1 MDDLARVPSAS
12 FGPRRRKGM
21 SSVLDGIRVIDF
33 GQYIAGPL
41 TGMLLADQGADVI
54 RVDPPGG
61 PMWETPANATWNRG
75 KRSITLNLKRPDD
88 LAIATRLAESA
99 DVVIENFRPG
109 VMERLGLGP
118 QAAMRMNPRLI
129 YCSLPGFA
137 SDDPRFQVRAFEGVI
152 GAATATYRA
161 QTPDSERPVYTA
173 IPISSNYAAFQAA
186 VSIIIALFARRRDGV
201 GQWIEVPLFDAT
213 FPSIGA
219 RAMRVHDPAHIVPT
233 PRGIWSGGFE
243 CADGR
248 WVQFG
253 GSGNQ
258 NFRQFVEAAGITAW
272 DQEGLT
278 DIERI
283 MHDPQLFAKHLQRA
297 RELFK
302 TRTAQAW
309 EDLVAEA
316 GSEGAV
322 CRTSAEWF
330 EHPHARASQ
339 MVLEVEDPQYGKMLQ
354 PGINVRLSRTAGAV
368 RRPAPNPDQHRA
380 EILADLEARQ
390 LSAAVPA
397 MEASVRAALAGVRVL
412 DLCIILAGPTLGR
425 TLAEFGADVIKIDNP
440 TRGGYVAS
448 HNDVNRGKR
457 SLLLDLKSAAGREVF
472 WRLLEDA
479 DVVAQNYRAGK
490 LEKLGLSYEE
500 VRRRKSDIIY
510 ASLNAF
516 GHVGP
521 WAERPGHEQ
530 FAQAATGMQ
539 RRFGGDGQPMIQ
551 PNPIN
556 DYGTGFMGAYAV
568 ALALLHRQR
577 TGEGQHVDT
586 ALAYT
591 AMIHQAPFMQVYD
604 GKRWDEPSGQDR
616 LGSGP
621 LHRAYQARDGWFFI
635 GARQEEI
642 PRLAAADGLS
652 DLTSWRGEVLEQALA
667 QRFAGDTVDTWVARL
682 TRAGIGAHRYIGDL
696 EELMQDP
703 WVTAHDLSLT
713 REHDGMG
720 LVTTCG
726 PAPRLSRTPIRVGR
740 PASKPGSDGPEI
752 LTDIGLTD
760 DEIKALIEAGVVR
773 VDGVAAG

>member
-1 MDDLARVPSAS
+1 
-12 FGPRRRKGM
+12 
-21 SSVLDGIRVIDF
+21 VIDF

-41 TGMLLADQGADVI
+41 AGMLLADQGADVVRI
-54 RVDPPGG
+54 EPPGG
-61 PMWETPANATWNRG
+61 PMWDTPANATWNRG
-75 KRSITLNLKRPDD
+75 KRSITLNLKRPDE
-88 LAIATRLAESA
+88 LAVARQLIESA

-118 QAAMRMNPRLI
+118 QAALRLNPRLI

-137 SDDPRFQVRAFEGVI
+137 SDDPRSQVRAFEGVVA
-152 GAATATYRA
+152 AATATYRP
-161 QTPDSERPVYTA
+161 QHPEVDRPVYTA
-173 IPISSNYAAFQAA
+173 IPISSNYAAFQAV
-186 VSIIIALFARRRDGV
+186 VSIVITLFARERDGL
-201 GQWIEVPLFDAT
+201 GQWIEVPLFDST

-219 RAMRVHDPAHIVPT
+219 RAMRVHDPSHIVPT
-233 PRGIWSGGFE
+233 PRGIWGGGFE

-272 DQEGLT
+272 DHEGLT

-283 MHDPQLFAKHLQRA
+283 MRDPELFAEHLRRA

-302 TRTAQAW
+302 TRPAQAW
-309 EDLVAEA
+309 EDLVAKA
-316 GSEGAV
+316 GSECAV

-339 MVLEVEDPQYGKMLQ
+339 MVIEVDDPQYGKMLQ
-354 PGINVRLSRTAGAV
+354 PGMNVRLSRTPGAV
-368 RRPAPNPDQHRA
+368 RRPAPKPDQHRA
-380 EILADLEARQ
+380 EILAEIEARPAQ
-390 LSAAVPA
+390 APPPALAAT
-397 MEASVRAALAGVRVL
+397 MRAALEGVRVL

-440 TRGGYVAS
+440 TRGGSVAS

-457 SLLLDLKSAAGREVF
+457 SILLDVKSEVGRDVF
-472 WRLLEDA
+472 WHLLADA

-490 LEKLGLSYEE
+490 LEKLGLSYEH
-500 VRRRKSDIIY
+500 VRQRKPDIIY

-516 GHVGP
+516 GHLGP

-539 RRFGGDGQPMIQ
+539 RRFGGDGPPAVQ

-591 AMIHQAPFMQVYD
+591 AMVHQSPFMQAFA
-604 GKRWDEPSGQDR
+604 GKLWDEPSGQDR

-621 LHRAYQARDGWFFI
+621 LHRAYRASDGWLFI
-635 GARQEEI
+635 GARQADL
-642 PRLAAADGLS
+642 PRLAAVHGMAGIISLG
-652 DLTSWRGEVLEQALA
+652 GEALEQALA
-667 QRFAGDTVDTWVARL
+667 EHFAGDTVANWVARL
-682 TRAGIGAHRYIGDL
+682 TRAGIGAHRYVSDL
-696 EELMQDP
+696 DELMHDP
-703 WVTAHDLSLT
+703 YVTAHELSLT
-713 REHDGMG
+713 REHDQIG

-726 PAPRLSRTPIRVGR
+726 PAPRLSRTPIRAGHQA
-740 PASKPGSDGPEI
+740 PKPGSDAPEI
-752 LTDIGLTD
+752 LTEIGLAD
-760 DEIKALIEAGVVR
+760 RIEALIEAGVVR
-773 VDGVAAG
+773 VEGVAAG

>member
-1 MDDLARVPSAS
+1 
-12 FGPRRRKGM
+12 M
-21 SSVLDGIRVIDF
+21 SSVLEGVRVIDF

-41 TGMLLADQGADVI
+41 AGMLLADQGADVV

-61 PMWETPANATWNRG
+61 PMWDTPANATWNRG
-75 KRSITLNLKRPDD
+75 KRSIILDLKQPDD
-88 LAIATRLAESA
+88 VETALRLIASA

-118 QAAMRMNPRLI
+118 QKALGDNPRLI

-137 SDDPRFQVRAFEGVI
+137 SDDPRAQVRAFEGVV
-152 GAATATYRA
+152 GAATATYRPHDA
-161 QTPDSERPVYTA
+161 ESDRPVYTA
-173 IPISSNYAAFQAA
+173 IPISSNYAAFQAV
-186 VSIIIALFARRRDGV
+186 VSIVIALFARQRDGL

-213 FPSIGA
+213 FPSIGS
-219 RAMRVHDPAHIVPT
+219 RAMRVHDPAHVVPT
-233 PRGIWSGGFE
+233 PRGIWGGSFE

-258 NFRQFVEAAGITAW
+258 NFRQFVEAAGITSW

-283 MHDPQLFAKHLQRA
+283 MRDPELFAKHLQRA

-302 TRTAQAW
+302 TRTAQEW
-309 EDLVAEA
+309 EDLVAKA
-316 GSEGAV
+316 GSECAV

-330 EHPHARASQ
+330 EHPHARGSQ
-339 MVLEVEDPQYGKMLQ
+339 MVLEIEDPRYGKMLQ
-354 PGINVRLSRTAGAV
+354 PGVNVRLSRTAGAV
-368 RRPAPNPDQHRA
+368 RGPAPKPDQHRA
-380 EILADLEARQ
+380 EVIAELEARPSHKPPPETAAM
-390 LSAAVPA
+390 LRSAL
-397 MEASVRAALAGVRVL
+397 EGVRVL
-412 DLCIILAGPTLGR
+412 DLCIILAGPTCGR

-440 TRGGYVAS
+440 RRGSFVAS

-457 SLLLDLKSAAGREVF
+457 SLLLDLKSEAGRDVF
-472 WRLLEDA
+472 WRLLEGA

-500 VRRRKSDIIY
+500 VRQRKPDIVY

-521 WAERPGHEQ
+521 WAQRPGHEQ

-539 RRFGGDGQPMIQ
+539 RRFGGNGQPVIQ

-591 AMIHQAPFMQVYD
+591 AMIHQSPFMQLYE

-616 LGSGP
+616 VGSGP
-621 LHRAYQARDGWFFI
+621 LHRAYRARDGWFFI
-635 GARQEEI
+635 GARPDEVA
-642 PRLAAADGLS
+642 RLAAVDGLS
-652 DLTSWRGEVLEQALA
+652 GITASDDAALEQALA
-667 QRFAGDTVDTWVARL
+667 ERFARDAVDTWVTRL
-682 TRAGIGAHRYIGDL
+682 TREGIGAHRYVGDL
-696 EELMQDP
+696 EELMADP
-703 WVTAHDLSLT
+703 WVTAHELSLT

-726 PAPRLSRTPIRVGR
+726 PAPRLSRTPIRAGQ
-740 PASKPGSDGPEI
+740 PASKPGAEAYEI
-752 LTDIGLTD
+752 LSEVGLSD
-760 DEIKALIEAGVVR
+760 REVAALIEAGVVR

>member
-1 MDDLARVPSAS
+1 MH
-12 FGPRRRKGM
+12 
-21 SSVLDGIRVIDF
+21 
-33 GQYIAGPL
+33 
-41 TGMLLADQGADVI
+41 
-54 RVDPPGG
+54 
-61 PMWETPANATWNRG
+61 
-75 KRSITLNLKRPDD
+75 
-88 LAIATRLAESA
+88 
-99 DVVIENFRPG
+99 
-109 VMERLGLGP
+109 RLGIGP
-118 QAAMRMNPRLI
+118 QAALAVNPALI

-137 SDDPRFQVRAFEGVI
+137 SDDPRSQVRAFEGVV

-161 QTPDSERPVYTA
+161 PNPGAEQPVYTA

-186 VSIIIALFARRRDGV
+186 VSIVIALLARQRDGV
-201 GQWIEVPLFDAT
+201 GQHIEVPLFDAT

-258 NFRQFVEAAGITAW
+258 NFRDFVQAAGITAW
-272 DQEGLT
+272 EHEGLT

-283 MHDPQLFAKHLQRA
+283 MRDPHLFAEHRQRA

-309 EDLVAEA
+309 EDLVAKA
-316 GSEGAV
+316 GSECAV

-330 EHPHARASQ
+330 EHPHARAAQ
-339 MVLEVEDPQYGKMLQ
+339 MVIEVDDPQYGKMLQ
-354 PGINVRLSRTAGAV
+354 PGVNVRLSRTPGAV
-368 RRPAPNPDQHRA
+368 RRPAPKPDQHRA
-380 EILADLEARQ
+380 EILAELEVRQPQAR
-390 LSAAVPA
+390 VPA
-397 MEASVRAALAGVRVL
+397 MAATMQAALAGVRVL

-440 TRGGYVAS
+440 MRGSSVAS

-457 SLLLDLKSAAGREVF
+457 SILLDLKSDAGRDIF
-472 WRLLEDA
+472 WRLLERA

-500 VRRRKSDIIY
+500 VRQRKPDIIY

-516 GHVGP
+516 GHLGP
-521 WAERPGHEQ
+521 WAKRPGHEQ

-539 RRFGGDGQPMIQ
+539 RRFGGDGPPMIQ

-591 AMIHQAPFMQVYD
+591 AMVHQAPFMQAYA

-621 LHRAYQARDGWFFI
+621 LHRAYRASDGWFFI
-635 GARQEEI
+635 GARLNDL
-642 PRLAAADGLS
+642 PRLAAVDGLAGIAS
-652 DLTSWRGEVLEQALA
+652 LAGEALEQVLA
-667 QRFAGDTVDTWVARL
+667 ERFADDTVASWVARL
-682 TRAGIGAHRYIGDL
+682 TTTGIGAHAYVG
-696 EELMQDP
+696 ELDELLQDP
-703 WVTAHDLSLT
+703 WVVAHELSLT
-713 REHDGMG
+713 REHDDIG

-740 PASKPGSDGPEI
+740 PAPKPGSDAPEI
-752 LTDIGLTD
+752 LAEIGLGD
-760 DEIKALIEAGVVR
+760 RIEALIEAGVVR
-773 VDGVAAG
+773 IDGVAAG

>member
-1 MDDLARVPSAS
+1 MT
-12 FGPRRRKGM
+12 
-21 SSVLDGIRVIDF
+21 SVLDGIRVIDF

-41 TGMLLADQGADVI
+41 AGMLLADHGADVI
-54 RVDPPGG
+54 RIDPPGG
-61 PMWETPANATWNRG
+61 PMWNTPANATWNRG
-75 KRSITLNLKRPDD
+75 KRSIILNLKQPDD
-88 LAIATRLAESA
+88 VAIATQLIASA

-118 QAAMRMNPRLI
+118 QAAMRVNPRLV

-137 SDDPRFQVRAFEGVI
+137 SDDPRAQVRAFEGVV
-152 GAATATYRA
+152 GAATATYRPL
-161 QTPDSERPVYTA
+161 TEGSDRPVYTA
-173 IPISSNYAAFQAA
+173 IPISSNYAAFQAV
-186 VSIIIALFARRRDGV
+186 VSIVVALLARQRDGV
-201 GQWIEVPLFDAT
+201 GQRIEVPLFDAT

-233 PRGIWSGGFE
+233 PRGIWGGGFE

-258 NFRQFVEAAGITAW
+258 NFRPFVEAAGITAW
-272 DQEGLT
+272 DEEGLT
-278 DIERI
+278 DIERL
-283 MHDPQLFAKHLQRA
+283 MRDPELFAEHLRRA

-302 TRTAQAW
+302 TRTAQEW
-309 EDLVAEA
+309 EDLVAKV
-316 GSEGAV
+316 GSECAV

-330 EHPHARASQ
+330 EHPHARDSR
-339 MVLEVEDPQYGKMLQ
+339 MVIEVDDPQYGKMLQ
-354 PGINVRLSRTAGAV
+354 PGVNVRLSRTPGAV
-368 RRPAPNPDQHRA
+368 RWPAPKPDQHRA
-380 EILADLEARQ
+380 EILAELDARPRSRISPTLEGT
-390 LSAAVPA
+390 
-397 MEASVRAALAGVRVL
+397 VRTALEGVRVL

-457 SLLLDLKSAAGREVF
+457 SILLDLKSEAGRNIF
-472 WRLLEDA
+472 WRLLANA

-500 VRRRKSDIIY
+500 VRRRKPDIIY

-516 GHVGP
+516 GHLGP
-521 WAERPGHEQ
+521 WAQRPGHEQ

-539 RRFGGDGQPMIQ
+539 RRFGGDGPPAIQ

-568 ALALLHRQR
+568 ALALWHRQR

-591 AMIHQAPFMQVYD
+591 AMMHQSPFMQLYD
-604 GKRWDEPSGQDR
+604 GKRWDEPSGQDK

-621 LHRAYQARDGWFFI
+621 LHRAYHARDGWLFI
-635 GARQEEI
+635 GARRDEGS
-642 PRLAAADGLS
+642 RLAAVEGLTGIDS
-652 DLTSWRGEVLEQALA
+652 LRGRPLEHALEQLLA
-667 QRFAGDTVDTWVARL
+667 GETVDTWVARL
-682 TRAGIGAHRYIGDL
+682 TRAGVGAHRYIGDVG
-696 EELMQDP
+696 ELMADP
-703 WVTAHDLSLT
+703 WVTAHELSLT

-726 PAPRLSRTPIRVGR
+726 PAPRLSRTPIRVGQ
-740 PASKPGSDGPEI
+740 PAPKPGADAHEI
-752 LTDIGLTD
+752 LTQVGLSD
-760 DEIKALIEAGVVR
+760 REIAALIEAGVVR

>member
-1 MDDLARVPSAS
+1 
-12 FGPRRRKGM
+12 M
-21 SSVLDGIRVIDF
+21 SSVLDGVRIIDF

-41 TGMLLADQGADVI
+41 AAMLLADQGADVI

-61 PMWETPANATWNRG
+61 PQWETPANATWNRG
-75 KRSITLNLKRPDD
+75 KRSITLNLKQPDE
-88 LAIATRLAESA
+88 LALATRLLASA

-109 VMERLGLGP
+109 VMERLGLGWER
-118 QAAMRMNPRLI
+118 ASSLNPRLI

-137 SDDPRFQVRAFEGVI
+137 SDDPRAQVRAFEGVI
-152 GAATATYRA
+152 GAATATYRSDTA
-161 QTPDSERPVYTA
+161 NADRPVYTA
-173 IPISSNYAAFQAA
+173 IPIASNYAALQAA
-186 VSIIIALFARRRDGV
+186 VSIVMALLARQRDGR
-201 GQWIEVPLFDAT
+201 GQRLEVPLFDST

-219 RAMRVHDPAHIVPT
+219 RAMHVHDPAHIVPT
-233 PRGIWSGGFE
+233 PRGIWSGVFE

-258 NFRQFVEAAGITAW
+258 NFRHFVQAAGITAW

-278 DIERI
+278 DIERL
-283 MHDPQLFAKHLQRA
+283 MRDAPLRAAHLERA
-297 RELFK
+297 RALFK

-316 GSEGAV
+316 GSECAV

-339 MVLEVEDPQYGKMLQ
+339 MVLEVNDPKYGTMLQ
-354 PGINVRLSRTAGAV
+354 PGINARLSRTPGAV
-368 RRPAPNPDQHRA
+368 RQPAPQPDQHRA
-380 EILADLEARQ
+380 EILAEL
-390 LSAAVPA
+390 AAATPPVAAPPLVVST
-397 MEASVRAALAGVRVL
+397 MQAALAGVRVL
-412 DLCIILAGPTLGR
+412 DLCIILAGPTCGR

-457 SLLLDLKSAAGREVF
+457 SILLDLKSDVGRDIF
-472 WRLLEDA
+472 WQMLATA
-479 DVVAQNYRAGK
+479 DVVVQNYRAGK
-490 LEKLGLSYEE
+490 LARLGLSYEE
-500 VRRRKSDIIY
+500 VRQRKPDIIY

-516 GHVGP
+516 GHIGP

-530 FAQAATGMQ
+530 FAQATTGMQ
-539 RRFGGDGQPMIQ
+539 ERFGGDGPPTIQ

-591 AMIHQAPFMQVYD
+591 AMLHQSPFMQDYA
-604 GKRWDEPSGQDR
+604 GKRWDEPRGQDS

-621 LHRAYQARDGWFFI
+621 LHRAYQARDGWFFL
-635 GARQEEI
+635 GARQEDA
-642 PRLAAADGLS
+642 PRLAAVNGLADLVS
-652 DLTSWRGEVLEQALA
+652 LRGEALEQALETHF
-667 QRFAGDTVDTWVARL
+667 RTDTVAHWVERL
-682 TRAGIGAHRYIGDL
+682 TAAGLGAHRHIADL
-696 EELMQDP
+696 EALMHDP
-703 WVTAHDLSLT
+703 WVTAHGLSLT
-713 REHDGMG
+713 RQHDAMG

-726 PAPRLSRTPIRVGR
+726 PAPRLSRTPIRIGQ
-740 PASKPGSDGPEI
+740 PAPKPGADGPAI
-752 LTDIGLTD
+752 LAEMGLGARL
-760 DEIKALIEAGVVR
+760 EALIEAGVVR
-773 VDGVAAG
+773 VDGIVAG

>member
-1 MDDLARVPSAS
+1 
-12 FGPRRRKGM
+12 M

-54 RVDPPGG
+54 RVDPPDG

-75 KRSITLNLKRPDD
+75 KRSITLNLKQPDD
-88 LAIATRLAESA
+88 VAIATRLIESA

-109 VMERLGLGP
+109 VMDRLGLGP
-118 QAAMRMNPRLI
+118 QAAMRLNPRLI

-137 SDDPRFQVRAFEGVI
+137 SDDPRSQVRAFEGVV
-152 GAATATYRA
+152 GAATATYRG
-161 QTPDSERPVYTA
+161 QTSGPERPVYTA
-173 IPISSNYAAFQAA
+173 IPISSNYAAFQAV
-186 VSIIIALFARRRDGV
+186 VSIVIALFARQRDGV
-201 GQWIEVPLFDAT
+201 GQRIEVPLFDAT

-258 NFRQFVEAAGITAW
+258 NFREFVAAAGITDWA
-272 DQEGLT
+272 QEGLT

-283 MHDPQLFAKHLQRA
+283 MRDPDLFAKHLQRA

-302 TRTAQAW
+302 TRTAQEW
-309 EDLVAEA
+309 EDLVAQA
-316 GSEGAV
+316 GSECAV
-322 CRTSAEWF
+322 CRTSAEWC
-330 EHPHARASQ
+330 EHAHAHASQ
-339 MVLEVEDPQYGKMLQ
+339 MVLEVDDPQYGKMLQ
-354 PGINVRLSRTAGAV
+354 PGVNVRLSRTPGSV
-368 RRPAPNPDQHRA
+368 RRPAPTVDQHRT
-380 EILADLEARQ
+380 EILAALEAQ
-390 LSAAVPA
+390 QPHVPA
-397 MEASVRAALAGVRVL
+397 PALEMTMRAALAGVRVL

-440 TRGGYVAS
+440 TRGGFVAS

-457 SLLLDLKSAAGREVF
+457 SLLLDLKSEAGRNIF
-472 WRLLEDA
+472 WRLLEGA

-500 VRRRKSDIIY
+500 VRRRKPAIIY

-516 GHVGP
+516 GHLGP
-521 WAERPGHEQ
+521 WARRPGHEQ

-539 RRFGGDGQPMIQ
+539 RRFGGNGQPMIQ

-591 AMIHQAPFMQVYD
+591 AMIHQSPFMQVYD
-604 GKRWDEPSGQDR
+604 GQHWDEPSGQDR

-635 GARQEEI
+635 GARQHEV
-642 PRLAAADGLS
+642 PRLAAVDGLS
-652 DLTSWRGEVLEQALA
+652 DITSLRGEALEQALA

-696 EELMQDP
+696 EDLMQDP
-703 WVTAHDLSLT
+703 WVTAHELSLT
-713 REHDGMG
+713 REHDAMG
-720 LVTTCG
+720 WVTTCG
-726 PAPRLSRTPIRVGR
+726 PAPRLSRTPIRVGQ
-740 PASKPGSDGPEI
+740 PAPKPGSDGPEI
-752 LTDIGLTD
+752 LSDIGLTNR
-760 DEIKALIEAGVVR
+760 EIEALIEAGVIR
-773 VDGVAAG
+773 LDGVVAG

>member
-1 MDDLARVPSAS
+1 MA
-12 FGPRRRKGM
+12 
-21 SSVLDGIRVIDF
+21 SVLEGVRVIDF

-41 TGMLLADQGADVI
+41 AGMLLADQGAEVI

-61 PMWETPANATWNRG
+61 PVWDTPANATWNRG
-75 KRSITLNLKRPDD
+75 KRSIILDLKQPDD
-88 LAIATRLAESA
+88 LATARRLIESA
-99 DVVIENFRPG
+99 DSVIENFRPG
-109 VMERLGLGP
+109 VMERLGVGP
-118 QAAMRMNPRLI
+118 QASMRLNPRLI

-137 SDDPRFQVRAFEGVI
+137 SDDPRAQVRAFEGVV
-152 GAATATYRA
+152 GAAAATF
-161 QTPDSERPVYTA
+161 RPHDGKADRPIYTA
-173 IPISSNYAAFQAA
+173 IPIASNYAAFQAV
-186 VSIIIALFARRRDGV
+186 VSIVLALFARERGGG

-213 FPSIGA
+213 FPSIGS

-248 WVQFG
+248 WIQFG

-258 NFRQFVEAAGITAW
+258 NFRQFVEAAGIAAW

-283 MHDPQLFAKHLQRA
+283 MRDPALFAKHLERA

-302 TRTAQAW
+302 TRTAQEW
-309 EDLVAEA
+309 EDLVAVA

-322 CRTSAEWF
+322 CRTSDEWF
-330 EHPHARASQ
+330 DHPHARASQ
-339 MVLEVEDPQYGKMLQ
+339 MVIEVKDPQYGKMLQ
-354 PGINVRLSRTAGAV
+354 PGINARLSRTPGAV
-368 RRPAPNPDQHRA
+368 RGPAPKPDQHRA
-380 EILADLEARQ
+380 EILAELESRTPRTPP
-390 LSAAVPA
+390 PA
-397 MEASVRAALAGVRVL
+397 MADTMRAALEGVRVL
-412 DLCIILAGPTLGR
+412 DLCIILAGPTCGR

-440 TRGGYVAS
+440 TRGGFVAS

-457 SLLLDLKSAAGREVF
+457 SILLDLKSEAGRDVF
-472 WRLLEDA
+472 WRLLEGA

-500 VRRRKSDIIY
+500 VRRRKPDIVY

-521 WAERPGHEQ
+521 WARRPGHEQ
-530 FAQAATGMQ
+530 FAQATTGMQ
-539 RRFGGDGQPMIQ
+539 RRFGGDGQPMLQ

-591 AMIHQAPFMQVYD
+591 AMTHQSPFMQRYE
-604 GKRWDEPSGQDR
+604 GKRWDEPSGQER

-621 LHRAYQARDGWFFI
+621 LHRAYRARDGWFFI
-635 GARQEEI
+635 GARPDEVA
-642 PRLAAADGLS
+642 RLAAVDALS
-652 DLTSWRGEVLEQALA
+652 EAASLRGEALEKALE
-667 QRFAGDTVDTWVARL
+667 QRFAGDTVEAWVVRL
-682 TRAGIGAHRYIGDL
+682 NHAGIGAHRHVGDL
-696 EELMQDP
+696 EELMADP
-703 WVTAHDLSLT
+703 WVTAHELSLT
-713 REHDGMG
+713 REHDAMG

-726 PAPRLSRTPIRVGR
+726 PAPRLSKTPIRAGW
-740 PASKPGSDGPEI
+740 PAPKPGTDAVEI
-752 LTDIGLTD
+752 LSDIGLGD
-760 DEIKALIEAGVVR
+760 RVEALIEAGVVR

>member
-1 MDDLARVPSAS
+1 M
-12 FGPRRRKGM
+12 G
-21 SSVLDGIRVIDF
+21 SVLDGVRVIDF

-41 TGMLLADQGADVI
+41 AGMLLADQGADVI

-61 PMWETPANATWNRG
+61 PRWETPANATWNRG
-75 KRSITLNLKRPDD
+75 KRSIILNLKQPDD
-88 LAIATRLAESA
+88 LAIAAQLVESA

-109 VMERLGLGP
+109 VMDRLGIGP
-118 QAAMRMNPRLI
+118 QAALHLNPRLI

-137 SDDPRFQVRAFEGVI
+137 SDDPRAQVRAFEGVI
-152 GAATATYRA
+152 GAASATYRPHNPA
-161 QTPDSERPVYTA
+161 ADRPVYTA
-173 IPISSNYAAFQAA
+173 IPISSNYAAFQGV
-186 VSIIIALFARRRDGV
+186 VSIVIALFARQRDGV
-201 GQWIEVPLFDAT
+201 GQCIEVPLFDAT

-219 RAMRVHDPAHIVPT
+219 RAMHVHDPAHVVPT

-258 NFRQFVEAAGITAW
+258 NFREFVTAAGITDW

-283 MHDPQLFAKHLQRA
+283 MRDPELYAKHLQRA
-297 RELFK
+297 RALFK
-302 TRTAQAW
+302 TRTAQEW
-309 EDLVAEA
+309 EDLVAKA
-316 GSEGAV
+316 GSECAV

-330 EHPHARASQ
+330 EHPHARGSQ
-339 MVLEVEDPQYGKMLQ
+339 MVLEIDDPQYGKMLQ
-354 PGINVRLSRTAGAV
+354 PGINVRLSRTPGAV
-368 RRPAPNPDQHRA
+368 RRPAPKPDEHRA
-380 EILADLEARQ
+380 EILAEIESRPSPPSAPALEAT
-390 LSAAVPA
+390 
-397 MEASVRAALAGVRVL
+397 MRAALQGVRVL

-425 TLAEFGADVIKIDNP
+425 TLGEFGADVIKIDNP
-440 TRGGYVAS
+440 TRGGFVSS

-457 SLLLDLKSAAGREVF
+457 SILLDLKSDAGRDIF
-472 WRLLEDA
+472 WQLLAGA

-500 VRRRKSDIIY
+500 VRRRKPDIVY

-516 GHVGP
+516 GHLGP
-521 WAERPGHEQ
+521 WAGRPGHEQ

-539 RRFGGDGQPMIQ
+539 RRFGGDGQPTIQ

-591 AMIHQAPFMQVYD
+591 AMVHQSPFMQVYG

-621 LHRAYQARDGWFFI
+621 LHRAYRARDGWFFI
-635 GARQEEI
+635 GAPPDEVA
-642 PRLAAADGLS
+642 RLAAVEGLS
-652 DLTSWRGEVLEQALA
+652 DLTSLRGEALEQALE
-667 QRFAGDTVDTWVARL
+667 QRFAGDIVDSWVSRL
-682 TRAGIGAHRYIGDL
+682 TNAGIGAHRYLGDL
-696 EELMQDP
+696 EELMADP
-703 WVTAHDLSLT
+703 WVTAHELSLT
-713 REHDGMG
+713 REHDAMG

-726 PAPRLSRTPIRVGR
+726 PAPRLSRTPIRVGQ
-740 PASKPGSDGPEI
+740 PAPKPGSDAYEI
-752 LTDIGLTD
+752 LSEIGLTD
-760 DEIKALIEAGVVR
+760 REIEALIDTGVVR
-773 VDGVAAG
+773 VDGVMAG

>member
-1 MDDLARVPSAS
+1 
-12 FGPRRRKGM
+12 M
-21 SSVLDGIRVIDF
+21 SSVLDGVRVIDF

-41 TGMLLADQGADVI
+41 TAMLLADQGADVI

-75 KRSITLNLKRPDD
+75 KRSITLHLKQPND
-88 LAIATRLAESA
+88 LAVATRLIASA

-109 VMERLGLGP
+109 VMERLGLGWQ
-118 QAAMRMNPRLI
+118 QASSLNPRLI
-129 YCSLPGFA
+129 YCALPGFA
-137 SDDPRFQVRAFEGVI
+137 SDDPRAQVRAFEGVI

-161 QTPDSERPVYTA
+161 PTDGVDRPVYTA
-173 IPISSNYAAFQAA
+173 IPIASNYAALQGA
-186 VSIIIALFARRRDGV
+186 VSIIMALLARARDGR
-201 GQWIEVPLFDAT
+201 GQRLEVPLFDST

-219 RAMRVHDPAHIVPT
+219 RAMRVHDPAHLVPT
-233 PRGIWSGGFE
+233 PRGIWSGVFE

-258 NFRQFVEAAGITAW
+258 NFRNFVEAAGITAW

-278 DIERI
+278 DIERL
-283 MHDPQLFAKHLQRA
+283 MHDPQLRAAHLERA
-297 RELFK
+297 RALFK

-309 EDLVAEA
+309 EDLVAQA
-316 GSEGAV
+316 GSECAV

-330 EHPHARASQ
+330 GHPHARASQ
-339 MVLEVEDPQYGKMLQ
+339 MVLEVHDPQYGPMLQ
-354 PGINVRLSRTAGAV
+354 PGINARLSRTPGAV
-368 RRPAPNPDQHRA
+368 RRPAPQPDQHRA
-380 EILADLEARQ
+380 EILADLEAPPRPIPPSQ
-390 LSAAVPA
+390 L
-397 MEASVRAALAGVRVL
+397 ASTMRTALAGVRVL
-412 DLCIILAGPTLGR
+412 DLCIILAGPTCGR

-440 TRGGYVAS
+440 TRGGYVSS

-457 SLLLDLKSAAGREVF
+457 SILLDLKSAEGREVF
-472 WRLLEDA
+472 WKLLDTA

-490 LEKLGLSYEE
+490 LARLGLSYED
-500 VRRRKSDIIY
+500 VRQRKPDIIY

-516 GHVGP
+516 GHIGP

-530 FAQAATGMQ
+530 FAQATTGMQ
-539 RRFGGDGQPMIQ
+539 SRFGGDGPPALQ

-591 AMIHQAPFMQVYD
+591 AMLHQSPFMQSYA

-621 LHRAYQARDGWFFI
+621 LHRAYRARDGWFFI
-635 GARQEEI
+635 GARQGDA
-642 PRLAAADGLS
+642 PRLATVDALAGIASLH
-652 DLTSWRGEVLEQALA
+652 GEALEQALEA
-667 QRFAGDTVDTWVARL
+667 RFSEDTVATWVERL
-682 TRAGIGAHRYIGDL
+682 TRAHIGAHRHIADL
-696 EELMQDP
+696 ESLMQDP
-703 WVTAHDLSLT
+703 WVTAHGLSLT
-713 REHDGMG
+713 REHDDIG

-726 PAPRLSRTPIRVGR
+726 PAPRLSRTPIHPGQ
-740 PASKPGSDGPEI
+740 PAPKPGVDGPDI
-752 LTDIGLTD
+752 LTEVGLGD
-760 DEIKALIEAGVVR
+760 RIEALIEAGVVR

>member
-1 MDDLARVPSAS
+1 MP
-12 FGPRRRKGM
+12 
-21 SSVLDGIRVIDF
+21 SVLDGVRVIDF

-41 TGMLLADQGADVI
+41 AGMLLADQGADVVRI
-54 RVDPPGG
+54 EPPGG
-61 PMWETPANATWNRG
+61 PMWDTPANATWNRG
-75 KRSITLNLKRPDD
+75 KRSITLNLKRPDE
-88 LAIATRLAESA
+88 LAVARQLIESA

-118 QAAMRMNPRLI
+118 QAALRLHPRLI

-137 SDDPRFQVRAFEGVI
+137 SDDPRSQVRAFEGVVA
-152 GAATATYRA
+152 AATATYR
-161 QTPDSERPVYTA
+161 PPHPEVDRPVYTA
-173 IPISSNYAAFQAA
+173 IPISSNYAAFQAV
-186 VSIIIALFARRRDGV
+186 VSIVMALYARERDGL
-201 GQWIEVPLFDAT
+201 GQWIEVPLFDST

-219 RAMRVHDPAHIVPT
+219 RAMRVHDPAHVVPS
-233 PRGIWSGGFE
+233 PRGIWGGGFE
-243 CADGR
+243 CADRR

-272 DQEGLT
+272 DHEGLT

-283 MHDPQLFAKHLQRA
+283 MRDPELFAEHLRRA
-297 RELFK
+297 RELFT
-302 TRTAQAW
+302 TRPAQAW
-309 EDLVAEA
+309 EDLVAKA
-316 GSEGAV
+316 GSECAV

-339 MVLEVEDPQYGKMLQ
+339 MVIEVDDPQYGKMLQ
-354 PGINVRLSRTAGAV
+354 PGINVRLSRTPGAV

-380 EILADLEARQ
+380 EILAELEARPPQ
-390 LSAAVPA
+390 APPPALAAT
-397 MEASVRAALAGVRVL
+397 MRAALEGVRVL

-440 TRGGYVAS
+440 TRGGSVAS

-457 SLLLDLKSAAGREVF
+457 SILLDLKSEVGRDVF
-472 WRLLEDA
+472 WQLLADA

-490 LEKLGLSYEE
+490 LEKLGLSYEH
-500 VRRRKSDIIY
+500 VRQRKPDIIY

-516 GHVGP
+516 GHLGP

-539 RRFGGDGQPMIQ
+539 CRFGGDGPPAVQ

-591 AMIHQAPFMQVYD
+591 AMIHQSPFMQAFA

-621 LHRAYQARDGWFFI
+621 LHRAYRASDGWLFI
-635 GARQEEI
+635 GARQADL
-642 PRLAAADGLS
+642 PRLAAVHGMAGIASLG
-652 DLTSWRGEVLEQALA
+652 GEALEQALA
-667 QRFAGDTVDTWVARL
+667 EHFAGDTVANWVACL
-682 TRAGIGAHRYIGDL
+682 TRAGIGAHRYLADL
-696 EELMQDP
+696 DELMHDP
-703 WVTAHDLSLT
+703 YVTAHELSLT
-713 REHDGMG
+713 REHDEIG

-726 PAPRLSRTPIRVGR
+726 PAPRLSRTPIRAGHQA
-740 PASKPGSDGPEI
+740 PKPGSDAPEI
-752 LTDIGLTD
+752 LTEIGLAD
-760 DEIKALIEAGVVR
+760 RIEALIEAGVVR
-773 VDGVAAG
+773 VEGVAAG

>member
-1 MDDLARVPSAS
+1 MP
-12 FGPRRRKGM
+12 
-21 SSVLDGIRVIDF
+21 SVLDGVRVIDF

-41 TGMLLADQGADVI
+41 AAMLLADQGADVI

-61 PMWETPANATWNRG
+61 PLWNTPANATWNRG
-75 KRSITLNLKRPDD
+75 KRSIVLNLKQPDD
-88 LAIATRLAESA
+88 VAVATRLVESA

-118 QAAMRMNPRLI
+118 QAAARLNPRLI

-137 SDDPRFQVRAFEGVI
+137 SDDPRAQVRAFEGVV
-152 GAATATYRA
+152 GAATATYRP
-161 QTPDSERPVYTA
+161 PDPGSERPVYTA
-173 IPISSNYAAFQAA
+173 IPIASNYAAFQAV
-186 VSIIIALFARRRDGV
+186 VSIVMALLARQRDGA

-219 RAMRVHDPAHIVPT
+219 RAMRVHDPTKIVPT
-233 PRGIWSGGFE
+233 PRGIWSGSFE

-248 WVQFG
+248 WVQFS

-258 NFRQFVEAAGITAW
+258 NFREFVEAAGITAW
-272 DQEGLT
+272 DREGLT

-283 MHDPQLFAKHLQRA
+283 MRDPELFVEHLRRA

-302 TRTAQAW
+302 TRTAQEW
-309 EDLVAEA
+309 EDLVAKA
-316 GSEGAV
+316 GSECAV

-330 EHPHARASQ
+330 EHPHAHASH
-339 MVLEVEDPQYGKMLQ
+339 MVVEVDDPQYGKMLQ
-354 PGINVRLSRTAGAV
+354 PGVNVRLSRTPGAV
-368 RRPAPNPDQHRA
+368 RRPAPKPDQHRA
-380 EILADLEARQ
+380 EILAELEAQPPQAPSR
-390 LSAAVPA
+390 AV
-397 MEASVRAALAGVRVL
+397 EATMRAALDGVRVL

-457 SLLLDLKSAAGREVF
+457 SLLLDLKSEAGRDVF
-472 WRLLEDA
+472 WRLLEGA

-500 VRRRKSDIIY
+500 VRRRKPDIIY

-516 GHVGP
+516 GHLGP
-521 WAERPGHEQ
+521 WAARPGHEQ

-539 RRFGGDGQPMIQ
+539 RRFGGDGPPMVQ

-591 AMIHQAPFMQVYD
+591 AMIHQSPFMQLYA
-604 GKRWDEPSGQDR
+604 GKRWDEPSGQDK

-621 LHRAYQARDGWFFI
+621 LHRAYRARDGWLFI
-635 GARQEEI
+635 GARPDEVS
-642 PRLAAADGLS
+642 RLAAVEGLAGVAS
-652 DLTSWRGEVLEQALA
+652 LRGEVLEQALA
-667 QRFAGDTVDTWVARL
+667 QRFVADTAAAWVARL
-682 TRAGIGAHRYIGDL
+682 TSAGIGAHQCVLDL
-696 EELMQDP
+696 EALMQDP
-703 WVTAHDLSLT
+703 WVVAHELSLT
-713 REHDGMG
+713 RKHEEIG

-726 PAPRLSRTPIRVGR
+726 PAPRLSRTPIRIGQ
-740 PASKPGSDGPEI
+740 PASKPGADAYDI
-752 LTDIGLTD
+752 LAEIGLTD
-760 DEIKALIEAGVVR
+760 SEIAALIDTGVVR

>member
-1 MDDLARVPSAS
+1 MA
-12 FGPRRRKGM
+12 
-21 SSVLDGIRVIDF
+21 SVLEGVRVIDF

-41 TGMLLADQGADVI
+41 AGMLLADQGADVI

-61 PMWETPANATWNRG
+61 PMWDTPANATWNRG
-75 KRSITLNLKRPDD
+75 KRSIILNLKQPDD
-88 LAIATRLAESA
+88 LAIATQLVESA

-109 VMERLGLGP
+109 VMDRLGIGP
-118 QAAMRMNPRLI
+118 QAALRLNPRLI

-137 SDDPRFQVRAFEGVI
+137 SDDPRAQVRAFEGVV
-152 GAATATYRA
+152 GAATATYRPHDPGA
-161 QTPDSERPVYTA
+161 DQPVYTA
-173 IPISSNYAAFQAA
+173 IPISSNYAAFQGV
-186 VSIIIALFARRRDGV
+186 VSIVIALFARRRDGV
-201 GQWIEVPLFDAT
+201 GQRIEVPLFDAT

-219 RAMRVHDPAHIVPT
+219 RAMHVHDPAHVVPT

-258 NFRQFVEAAGITAW
+258 NFREFVVAAGITDW
-272 DQEGLT
+272 DQEGIT

-283 MHDPQLFAKHLQRA
+283 MRDPELFAKHLPRA
-297 RELFK
+297 RALFK
-302 TRTAQAW
+302 TRTAQEW
-309 EDLVAEA
+309 EDLVARA
-316 GSEGAV
+316 GSECAV
-322 CRTSAEWF
+322 CRTSPEWF
-330 EHPHARASQ
+330 EHPHALGSQ
-339 MVLEVEDPQYGKMLQ
+339 MVLEIEDPQYGKMLQ
-354 PGINVRLSRTAGAV
+354 PGINVRLSRTPGAV
-368 RRPAPNPDQHRA
+368 RRPAPKPDQHRT
-380 EILADLEARQ
+380 EILAEIEAGPPHSSTPVLEAT
-390 LSAAVPA
+390 
-397 MEASVRAALAGVRVL
+397 MRAALQGVRVL

-425 TLAEFGADVIKIDNP
+425 TLGEFGADVIKIDNP
-440 TRGGYVAS
+440 MRGGFVSS

-457 SLLLDLKSAAGREVF
+457 SILLDLKSDAGRDIF
-472 WRLLEDA
+472 WRLLEGA

-500 VRRRKSDIIY
+500 VRRHKPDIVY

-516 GHVGP
+516 GHLGP
-521 WAERPGHEQ
+521 WAGRPGHEQ

-539 RRFGGDGQPMIQ
+539 RRFGGDGQPTIQ

-591 AMIHQAPFMQVYD
+591 AMIHQSPFMQLYD

-635 GARQEEI
+635 GARPDEV
-642 PRLAAADGLS
+642 PRLAAVEGLS
-652 DLTSWRGEVLEQALA
+652 DLTSLRGEALEQALA
-667 QRFAGDTVDTWVARL
+667 QRFHADTVDTWVARL
-682 TRAGIGAHRYIGDL
+682 SNAGIGAHRYVG
-696 EELMQDP
+696 
-703 WVTAHDLSLT
+703 ASGGA
-713 REHDGMG
+713 DG
-720 LVTTCG
+720 
-726 PAPRLSRTPIRVGR
+726 
-740 PASKPGSDGPEI
+740 
-752 LTDIGLTD
+752 
-760 DEIKALIEAGVVR
+760 
-773 VDGVAAG
+773 

>member
-1 MDDLARVPSAS
+1 MT
-12 FGPRRRKGM
+12 
-21 SSVLDGIRVIDF
+21 SVLDGIRVIDF

-41 TGMLLADQGADVI
+41 AGMLLADHGADVI
-54 RVDPPGG
+54 HVDPPGG
-61 PMWETPANATWNRG
+61 PMWHTPANATWNRG
-75 KRSITLNLKRPDD
+75 KRSIILNLKHPDD
-88 LAIATRLAESA
+88 LAIATRLLEST

-109 VMERLGLGP
+109 VLDRLGLGP
-118 QAAMRMNPRLI
+118 QAALAMNPRLI

-137 SDDPRFQVRAFEGVI
+137 SDDPRAQVRAFEGVV
-152 GAATATYRA
+152 GAATATYRPH
-161 QTPDSERPVYTA
+161 TEGSDRPVYTA
-173 IPISSNYAAFQAA
+173 IPISSNYAAFQA
-186 VSIIIALFARRRDGV
+186 VVGIVMALLARQRDGT

-219 RAMRVHDPAHIVPT
+219 RAMRVHDPAYIVPT
-233 PRGIWSGGFE
+233 PRGIWGGGFE

-272 DQEGLT
+272 DAEGLT

-283 MHDPQLFAKHLQRA
+283 MRDPELFAEHLRRA

-302 TRTAQAW
+302 TRTAQEW
-309 EDLVAEA
+309 EDLVARA

-330 EHPHARASQ
+330 EHPHAVASQ

-354 PGINVRLSRTAGAV
+354 PGVNVRLSRTPGAV
-368 RRPAPNPDQHRA
+368 RWPAPKPDQHRA
-380 EILADLEARQ
+380 EILTGLDAQPADRILPTLEGT
-390 LSAAVPA
+390 
-397 MEASVRAALAGVRVL
+397 VRTALEGMRVL

-457 SLLLDLKSAAGREVF
+457 SLLLDLKSEAGRNIF
-472 WRLLEDA
+472 WQLLEGA

-500 VRRRKSDIIY
+500 VRRRKPDIIY

-516 GHVGP
+516 GHLGP
-521 WAERPGHEQ
+521 WARRPGHEQ
-530 FAQAATGMQ
+530 FAQATTGMQ
-539 RRFGGDGQPMIQ
+539 RRFGGDGPPTIQ

-568 ALALLHRQR
+568 ALALWHRQR

-591 AMIHQAPFMQVYD
+591 AMIHQSPFMQLYN
-604 GKRWDEPSGQDR
+604 GKRWDEPNGQDQ

-621 LHRAYQARDGWFFI
+621 LHRAYRARDGWFFV
-635 GARQEEI
+635 GARQDEV
-642 PRLAAADGLS
+642 PRLAAVEGLMGIAS
-652 DLTSWRGEVLEQALA
+652 LREKPLEHALEQ
-667 QRFAGDTVDTWVARL
+667 QFAGDSVDTWVARL
-682 TRAGIGAHRYIGDL
+682 TRAGIGAHRYIGGL
-696 EELMQDP
+696 GELMADP
-703 WVTAHDLSLT
+703 WVTAHELSLT
-713 REHDGMG
+713 REHDEMG

-726 PAPRLSRTPIRVGR
+726 PAPRLSRTPIRIGK
-740 PASKPGSDGPEI
+740 PAPKPGSDAHEI
-752 LTDIGLTD
+752 LTEIGLGD
-760 DEIKALIEAGVVR
+760 REIEALIEAGVVR

>member
-1 MDDLARVPSAS
+1 
-12 FGPRRRKGM
+12 M
-21 SSVLDGIRVIDF
+21 SSVLDGVRVIDF

-41 TGMLLADQGADVI
+41 TAMLLADQGADVI

-75 KRSITLNLKRPDD
+75 KRSITLHLKQPDD
-88 LAIATRLAESA
+88 LAVATRLIASA

-109 VMERLGLGP
+109 VMERLGLGW
-118 QAAMRMNPRLI
+118 QQVSSLNPRLI
-129 YCSLPGFA
+129 YCAMPGFA
-137 SDDPRFQVRAFEGVI
+137 ADDPRAQVRAFEGVI
-152 GAATATYRA
+152 GAATATYRSPA
-161 QTPDSERPVYTA
+161 DGDDRPVYTA
-173 IPISSNYAAFQAA
+173 IPIASNYAALQGA
-186 VSIIIALFARRRDGV
+186 VSIIMALLARARDGS
-201 GQWIEVPLFDAT
+201 GQRLEVPLFDST

-233 PRGIWSGGFE
+233 PRGIWSGVFE

-258 NFRQFVEAAGITAW
+258 NFRNFVEAAGITSW

-278 DIERI
+278 DIERL
-283 MHDPQLFAKHLQRA
+283 MHDPRLRAAHLERA
-297 RELFK
+297 RALFK

-309 EDLVAEA
+309 EDLVAQA
-316 GSEGAV
+316 GSECAV

-339 MVLEVEDPQYGKMLQ
+339 MVLEVRDPKYGLMSQ
-354 PGINVRLSRTAGAV
+354 PGINARLSRTPGAV
-368 RRPAPNPDQHRA
+368 RRPAPRPDQHRT
-380 EILADLEARQ
+380 EILAELEASPRPLAPSQ
-390 LSAAVPA
+390 
-397 MEASVRAALAGVRVL
+397 MASTMRTALAGVRVL
-412 DLCIILAGPTLGR
+412 DLCIILAGPTCGR

-440 TRGGYVAS
+440 RRGGFVSS

-457 SLLLDLKSAAGREVF
+457 SILLDLKSADGREVF
-472 WRLLEDA
+472 WKLLDTA

-490 LEKLGLSYEE
+490 LARLGLSYED
-500 VRRRKSDIIY
+500 VRQRKPDIIY

-516 GHVGP
+516 GHIGP

-530 FAQAATGMQ
+530 FAQATTGMQ
-539 RRFGGDGQPMIQ
+539 SRFGGDGPPALQ

-591 AMIHQAPFMQVYD
+591 AMLHQSPFMQSYT

-621 LHRAYQARDGWFFI
+621 LHRAYRARDGWFFI
-635 GARQEEI
+635 GARQGEA
-642 PRLAAADGLS
+642 PRLATVDGLAGLAS
-652 DLTSWRGEVLEQALA
+652 LHGEALEQALEV
-667 QRFAGDTVDTWVARL
+667 RFSEDTVATWVTRL
-682 TRAGIGAHRYIGDL
+682 TRAGIGAHRHIADL
-696 EELMQDP
+696 EALMQDP
-703 WVTAHDLSLT
+703 WVTAHGLSLT
-713 REHDGMG
+713 REHDEVG

-726 PAPRLSRTPIRVGR
+726 PAPRLSRTPIHPGQ
-740 PASKPGSDGPEI
+740 PAPKPGVDGPDI
-752 LTDIGLTD
+752 LTEIGLGD
-760 DEIKALIEAGVVR
+760 RIEALIEAGVVR